1 MVLLLHG
8 TGASTHS
15 WAPVARALSA
25 HATVI
30 VPDLPGHGFTSAWP
44 GSAPSIPAV
53 ASALSALIAT
63 LALPA
68 PSVIAGH
75 SAGAALA
82 VAMAQAAGAR
92 APAIVGFNPS
102 LVPPPAAYTSLV
114 APWLGALLSSAPV
127 LAVAARVAQER
138 TVIDRLLDST
148 RSSLT
153 DGQRAWYARL
163 LRDPAHV
170 AGALALM
177 QGWDLDAL
185 LTSVGTFTSPATFV
199 LGTRDRWIPAAP
211 LAAVIAA
218 HFPSA
223 DVRTWEGGHVL
234 HEERSRDA
242 TELLAGIT
250 AGASPR

>member
-1 MVLLLHG
+1 VILLLHG
-8 TGASTHS
+8 TAASTHS

-44 GSAPSIPAV
+44 GRAPSIPDV
-53 ASALSALIAT
+53 ATALTALIAS
-63 LALPA
+63 LELPA

-82 VAMAQAAGAR
+82 VAMAQAAGAH
-92 APAIVGFNPS
+92 APVIVGFNPS
-102 LVPPPAAYTSLV
+102 LVPPPAAYTSFI
-114 APWLGALLSSAPV
+114 APWLGALMQSEPV
-127 LAVAARVAQER
+127 LAIAARVARER
-138 TVIDRLLDST
+138 VVIERLLEST
-148 RSSLT
+148 GSALSEA
-153 DGQRAWYARL
+153 QRAWYARL

-177 QGWDLDAL
+177 QGWDLNAL
-185 LTSVGTFTSPATFV
+185 LTSVGTFTSPATLV
-199 LGTRDRWIPAAP
+199 LGTRDRWIPAEP

-223 DVRTWEGGHVL
+223 DVRTWAGGHVL
-234 HEERSRDA
+234 HEEMPLEA
-242 TELLAGIT
+242 TALLADRM
-250 AGASPR
+250 ADAASR